1 MFRSLLNLWQRDDG
15 QDVIEYTLLI
25 AFVVIVTAGV
35 FGIGSD
41 SIQGIVGASTSQLQ
55 AGNDLAHGH

>member
-1 MFRSLLNLWQRDDG
+1 MLASLLALWRRDDG
-15 QDVIEYTLLI
+15 QDVVEYTLLI

-41 SIQGIVGASTSQLQ
+41 SIQGIVGTSTNQLQ
-55 AGNDLAHGH
+55 AGNDMAHGH

>member
-41 SIQGIVGASTSQLQ
+41 SIQGIVGTSTNQLRT
-55 AGNDLAHGH
+55 GNDIAHGH